1 MKYDT
6 IEFLAKDKT
15 IRMCDN
21 GGVMARHYKKNMFYE
36 PHMLEYIRSL
46 ESDGGVHRCWSQ
58 YRKSYRIL

>member
-46 ESDGGVHRCWSQ
+46 EISG
-58 YRKSYRIL
+58 K